1 MLNSLSHQCLEK
13 LRLLFGLA
21 FIITLAACQS
31 GPTLPEPTPEPVVEA
46 PVEPSPEEAEVS
58 AVDIV
63 AETNRLSYQAALDD
77 LKNKKAKSAI
87 TQLEALSES
96 TPDLEYLFTNI
107 GLAYLKIEDFKR
119 AEAAFQRA
127 ISQNIR
133 DSVAYNHLGVIRRI
147 QGEFV
152 EARQAYE
159 KAISID
165 DNYAQ
170 AHLNLG
176 ILFDIYLQDLKLA
189 LKQYQKYQSLTDSPD
204 KIVASWIID
213 IERRLKSG

>member
-1 MLNSLSHQCLEK
+1 LNYLNRQLLLCLV
-13 LRLLFGLA
+13 FVVA
-21 FIITLAACQS
+21 LAACQS
-31 GPTLPEPTPEPVVEA
+31 GPEITEPDPEPVVETA
-46 PVEPSPEEAEVS
+46 VESSPEAEAEIS
-58 AVDIV
+58 AVDLV

-77 LKNKKAKSAI
+77 LKNKKVKSAI
-87 TQLEALSES
+87 KQLEALSE
-96 TPDLEYLFTNI
+96 TAPKLDYLFTNI

-127 ISQNIR
+127 ISLNIR
-133 DSVAYNHLGVIRRI
+133 DFVAYNHLGVIKRTK
-147 QGEFV
+147 GEFK

-165 DNYAQ
+165 ENYAQ

-189 LKQYQKYQSLTDSPD
+189 LKQYQKFQSLNGSPD
-204 KIVASWIID
+204 KTVASWIID

>member
-1 MLNSLSHQCLEK
+1 MLTFLNHQCLQK
-13 LRLLFGLA
+13 LRLLTGLA
-21 FIITLAACQS
+21 LIVVLTACQS
-31 GPTLPEPTPEPVVEA
+31 GPTLPEPAPEPVVEA
-46 PVEPSPEEAEVS
+46 PVEPPPEEAEVS
-58 AVDIV
+58 AVDVV

-77 LKNKKAKSAI
+77 LKNKKLKLAI
-87 TQLEALSES
+87 TQLEALSQS
-96 TPDLEYLFTNI
+96 APDLEYLFTNI
-107 GLAYLKIEDFKR
+107 GLAYLKNEDFKR

-127 ISQNIR
+127 ISQNNR
-133 DSVAYNHLGVIRRI
+133 DAVAYNHLGVIKRT

-152 EARQAYE
+152 KARQAYE
-159 KAISID
+159 KAIGIN

-189 LKQYQKYQSLTDSPD
+189 LKQYQKYQSLSDSPD
-204 KIVASWIID
+204 KTVAGWIVD